1 MKRLVLAGVVALA
14 VTACAPPFLAD
25 LNRAAALTGHMTM
38 VGTVGAVSLGTASNV
53 RFYPVK
59 QAASSLSGLN
69 IQSGFI
75 VSDNGSGS
83 DNLQFVFTDS
93 NGTQTIGSS
102 TALPVSS
109 SSYPVYDYDV
119 TTPTTSGTATI
130 FVVSAMNNSYYPL
143 TVTFPNGTFTNPAAL
158 TLTSLFSPF
167 TGVPGDQMVP
177 QQGTESFNFLL
188 SGSTYANGLGTLAGS
203 TLTSGGST
211 NYSTIP
217 GSPARATYGVSPGGI
232 GYASYYNGTG
242 WVCYELNPSGPT
254 VTLLPGVT
262 NRLDT
267 VLTSG
272 DLLSTQDGTLRL
284 YDSSGSQIYAVPLN
298 GLQYCY
304 EMYVGGTPYVFF
316 SLPITIPHNNMAFNT
331 YAIPTSSMPNLG
343 K

>member
-119 TTPTTSGTATI
+119 TTPTASGTATI
-130 FVVSAMNNSYYPL
+130 LVVSWPNNSYYAL
-143 TVTFPNGTFTNPAAL
+143 SVALPNGPFSNPAATPL
-158 TLTSLFSPF
+158 TGVFSPLVA
-167 TGVPGDQMVP
+167 GVQMVP
-177 QQGTESFNFLL
+177 QPGMESFNFLVA
-188 SGSTYANGLGTLAGS
+188 SGTLYSNGPATLTGS
-203 TLTSGGST
+203 TLTAGAPTS
-211 NYSTIP
+211 YSTLP
-217 GSPARATYGVSPGGI
+217 VSPTRATYGVAPNGT
-232 GYASYYNGTG
+232 GYASYYNGTS
-242 WVCYELNPSGPT
+242 WVCYEMTTST